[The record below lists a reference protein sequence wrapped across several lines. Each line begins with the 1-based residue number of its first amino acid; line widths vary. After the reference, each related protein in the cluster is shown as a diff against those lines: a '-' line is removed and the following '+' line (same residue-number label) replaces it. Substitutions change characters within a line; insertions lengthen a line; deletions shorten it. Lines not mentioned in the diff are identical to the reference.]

1 VVTDPPEHNSQLTP
15 IALGDYPCSFA
26 RWYWD
31 VVNPES
37 ILVPAAF
44 SDTYPAFLAQ
54 IILDELFAYC
64 SRHLK
69 TPRADRFRQDKL
81 RLRC

>member
-1 VVTDPPEHNSQLTP
+1 MVTDPPEHNSQLTS

-26 RWYWD
+26 KWYWD

-44 SDTYPAFLAQ
+44 IGIHPVYNLTIASDRRSWRVLCTKCGTYFFSCL
-54 IILDELFAYC
+54 
-64 SRHLK
+64 HLS
-69 TPRADRFRQDKL
+69 
-81 RLRC
+81 

>member
-1 VVTDPPEHNSQLTP
+1 MVTDPPEHNSQLTP

-54 IILDELFAYC
+54 IILDELF
-64 SRHLK
+64 SLSK
-69 TPRADRFRQDKL
+69 TENHAQANGRIRVAL
-81 RLRC
+81 